1 MDIILDPIE
10 VRVIGS
16 LMEKELATP
25 EYYPLSL
32 NALVNACNQKSNRSP
47 VFSLDEG
54 KVVNALQSLKE
65 KKLVYQSDA
74 GRVSKYW
81 HDFFKQNNLI
91 RREAALL
98 CLLLLRGPQTAGE
111 LRTRTER
118 LCSFE
123 NIEEVFQYLDNLSDI
138 GLVAKLPRQPGQK
151 EQRFTHLLAGEPE
164 NIDPVFARQEPI
176 MLTVEADNDRIAE
189 LEKSV
194 AYLQEEIDTLKN
206 EFSAFKKEFK

>member
-123 NIEEVFQYLDNLSDI
+123 NIDEVFQYLDNLSDI

-151 EQRFTHLLAGEPE
+151 EQRFTHLRAGEPE
-164 NIDPVFARQEPI
+164 NIDKVFTRQEPNMI
-176 MLTVEADNDRIAE
+176 TVEADNDRIAE